1 VHPTPPPP
9 PDPTTPSTGAASS
22 SAATGTATPGTATSA
37 TPGTATS
44 ASPGAA
50 GAVPPGGAAG
60 MTPERFAELT
70 AAVEGQL
77 RRVIVGQ
84 DELVRDVLACLF
96 AGGHALL
103 EGVPGLG
110 KTVLLRTLA
119 ETLSLDS
126 TRLQCTPDL
135 LPADVVGTTVL
146 GESGPGGGGWHT
158 TFEPGPVF
166 TQLLLADELNRAT
179 PKTQS
184 ALLEAMAERRVTV
197 AGVTRELP
205 RPFFVM
211 ATQNPIEMEG
221 TYPLPEAQLDRFLA
235 KVLVPTPSADDLVEI
250 LVRTTGTQQATVEP
264 VASTEDLLAAMTL
277 VREVPIAS
285 HVLRHVAELV
295 EATHPSRPVAP
306 GEVRRYVANGA
317 SPRGAQ
323 SLVLAAKV
331 RALFDG
337 RLQTSVDD
345 VRGAAHACL
354 RHRLVLSYEAQVAG
368 TTPDDVVDAVLRS
381 VKVPSAP
388 GAGSVAVDAEPV
400 PR

>member
-1 VHPTPPPP
+1 VTR
-9 PDPTTPSTGAASS
+9 PTTTPTGATPSGADVP
-22 SAATGTATPGTATSA
+22 AAAP
-37 TPGTATS
+37 
-44 ASPGAA
+44 A
-50 GAVPPGGAAG
+50 GR

-84 DELVRDVLACLF
+84 DALVRDVLACLF
-96 AGGHALL
+96 AGGHVLL

-119 ETLSLDS
+119 DALALDS

-146 GESGPGGGGWHT
+146 GESGPGAGWNT
-158 TFEPGPVF
+158 SFEPGPVF

-197 AGVTRELP
+197 AGVTRDLP

-250 LVRTTGTQQATVEP
+250 LIRTTGSHEASAEA
-264 VASTEDLLAAMTL
+264 VASTDDLLAAMAL

-295 EATHPSRPVAP
+295 EATHPSRPSAP
-306 GEVRRYVANGA
+306 AEVRRYVANGA

-337 RLQTSVDD
+337 RLQTSTDD
-345 VRGAAHACL
+345 VRDAAHACL

-368 TTPDDVVDAVLRS
+368 TTPDDVVDTVLAAVD
-381 VKVPSAP
+381 VPSAP
-388 GAGSVAVDAEPV
+388 GARSVTVSAGPSAPPPPGAPVEAPASTGSPPDRARDPA

>member
-9 PDPTTPSTGAASS
+9 PDPTAPST
-22 SAATGTATPGTATSA
+22 
-37 TPGTATS
+37 
-44 ASPGAA
+44 
-50 GAVPPGGAAG
+50 AG

-345 VRGAAHACL
+345 VRDAAHACL

>member
-1 VHPTPPPP
+1 VE
-9 PDPTTPSTGAASS
+9 PTTPPSTGTPTTTP
-22 SAATGTATPGTATSA
+22 TGTQTTSTPPAR
-37 TPGTATS
+37 
-44 ASPGAA
+44 
-50 GAVPPGGAAG
+50 

-70 AAVEGQL
+70 ATVERQL

-119 ETLSLDS
+119 QTLSMDS

-146 GESGPGGGGWHT
+146 GESAPGGGGWHT
-158 TFEPGPVF
+158 SFEPGPVF

-197 AGVTRELP
+197 AGVTRDLP

-250 LVRTTGTQQATVEP
+250 LVRTTGTQEATVEA
-264 VASTEDLLAAMTL
+264 VASTEDLLAAMAL

-295 EATHPSRPVAP
+295 EATHPSRPSAP

-317 SPRGAQ
+317 SPRGGQ

-337 RLQTSVDD
+337 RLQTSIED
-345 VRGAAHACL
+345 VRDAAHACL

-368 TTPDDVVDAVLRS
+368 TTPDDVIDVVLGS
-381 VKVPSAP
+381 VAVPSAP
-388 GAGSVAVDAEPV
+388 GSRSVSVASDRADDRAGATEAEPA

>member
-1 VHPTPPPP
+1 V
-9 PDPTTPSTGAASS
+9 D
-22 SAATGTATPGTATSA
+22 
-37 TPGTATS
+37 
-44 ASPGAA
+44 
-50 GAVPPGGAAG
+50 
-60 MTPERFAELT
+60 PERFADLT
-70 AAVEGQL
+70 DAITAQL

-84 DELVRDVLACLF
+84 DALVREVLTALVT
-96 AGGHALL
+96 GGHVLL

-119 ETLSLDS
+119 DACSLDS

-146 GESGPGGGGWHT
+146 GDPNAGAWST
-158 TFEPGPVF
+158 SFEPGPVF

-197 AGVTRELP
+197 GGVTRPLP
-205 RPFFVM
+205 EPFFVM

-221 TYPLPEAQLDRFLA
+221 TYPLPEAQLDRFQA

-250 LVRTTGTQQATVEP
+250 LERTTGTASASAEP
-264 VASTEDLLAAMTL
+264 VASTDDLLAAARL

-295 EATHPSRPVAP
+295 EATHPDRGTAP
-306 GEVRRYVANGA
+306 EPVRRYVAHGA

-323 SLVLAAKV
+323 SLVLAAKA
-331 RALFDG
+331 RALFEG
-337 RLQTSVDD
+337 RLQASAED
-345 VRGAAHACL
+345 VRAAVPSCL
-354 RHRLVLSYEAQVAG
+354 RHRLVLGYEALVAG
-368 TTPDDVVDAVLRS
+368 TTPDDVLRDVVEAVPLPAPP
-381 VKVPSAP
+381 VP
-388 GAGSVAVDAEPV
+388 GAV
-400 PR
+400 